1 MKRVKPGAVVKASNP
16 KEARI
21 IYRIIQHNDYPYS
34 KVLDSMF
41 DIIKYP
47 VYITVNNS
55 SKRTQLLADT
65 KDEYY
70 VLSDL
75 HYGHLPAT
83 DGEQKEQGI
92 KHSSNKVPMSILLKQ
107 FPNALQAVALS
118 GLYGHKKYEEHDEDY
133 LNYKRVG
140 GEDTYLDAG
149 LRHQLLCKPE
159 QEESGLPPKFHVAWN
174 ALADLEIFLENNEID
189 VSKVAE
195 LNIPIWENEFKT

>member
-1 MKRVKPGAVVKASNP
+1 MVDNLIIETEEQLKKAITECKNNGIGTYYLLRATKKDIPFTLKLDCLGNAVIKKYTRI
-16 KEARI
+16 KE
-21 IYRIIQHNDYPYS
+21 
-34 KVLDSMF
+34 
-41 DIIKYP
+41 
-47 VYITVNNS
+47 
-55 SKRTQLLADT
+55 
-65 KDEYY
+65 
-70 VLSDL
+70 
-75 HYGHLPAT
+75 
-83 DGEQKEQGI
+83 GI
-92 KHSSNKVPMSILLKQ
+92 KHSSNKIPMSILLKQ

-118 GLYGHKKYEEHDEDY
+118 GLYGHKKYEDHDKDY

-195 LNIPIWENEFKT
+195 LNIPIWENEFKK